1 MNRSFTDPDLRGRT
15 ALVTGGG
22 TGIGRA
28 VALALAARG
37 ADVWI
42 TGRRAAPLED
52 CAAHYASNDDDR
64 EALGGL
70 IRWRVIDA
78 TDSEATEALAKE
90 IRSDHGS
97 LHILV
102 NNAAILGPTG
112 PLSDIDPSEV
122 EAVWDINIH
131 GLYST
136 TAIMLP
142 LLRAASAEGL
152 AGACVINLSSGVGR
166 QGRAG
171 WGPYAASKFAVEGL
185 TQCWADELATE
196 GIAVNALNPGATAT
210 TMRAE
215 AKPAEDPATLPRP
228 EDVVPA
234 FLFLLSS
241 EAADRGVSGLSID
254 ARDFSLPEG
263 GVSQP

>member
-42 TGRRAAPLED
+42 TGRRAVPLEA
-52 CAAHYASNDDDR
+52 CAAQHTGNGADR
-64 EALGGL
+64 GGMGGSV
-70 IRWRVIDA
+70 RWRVLDA
-78 TDSEATEALAKE
+78 TDPGATEALAEE
-90 IRSDHGS
+90 IGSDQGS

-122 EAVWDINIH
+122 KAVWDINIH

-142 LLRAASAEGL
+142 LLRAASKEGQ
-152 AGACVINLSSGVGR
+152 AGASVINLSSGVGR

-185 TQCWADELATE
+185 TQCWADELASE

-210 TMRAE
+210 TMRAA
-215 AKPAEDPATLPRP
+215 AKPDEDPATLPRP

-241 EAADRGVSGLSID
+241 EAAEQGVSGLSID
-254 ARDFSLPEG
+254 ARDFGLPKG